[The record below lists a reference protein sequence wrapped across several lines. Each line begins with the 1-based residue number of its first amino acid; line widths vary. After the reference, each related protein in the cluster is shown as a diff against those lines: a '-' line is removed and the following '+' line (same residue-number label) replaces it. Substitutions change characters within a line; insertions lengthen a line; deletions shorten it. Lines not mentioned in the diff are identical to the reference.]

1 MAKWEFDSAGFSRS
15 REFIFESCFPCSFLH
30 LSCPC
35 SRISDGSVGTFLL
48 GILFGI
54 TVKVVPLHAVIVYIF
69 LLSEFSQVHMACRG
83 LTWTPYELRNILK
96 TGKIVGKNFLGKGQP
111 SWGGIWMSSG
121 TSWKYSLENTLGGKK
136 KKSNNNA
143 DFSSCVQE
151 GQCAWFTWKRH
162 GLTGELFWFE
172 LPSIMVRFCPSH
184 KISVNSVLRAVK

>member
-136 KKSNNNA
+136 KK
-143 DFSSCVQE
+143 QQ
-151 GQCAWFTWKRH
+151 QC
-162 GLTGELFWFE
+162 
-172 LPSIMVRFCPSH
+172 RFQQ
-184 KISVNSVLRAVK
+184 LRARGAVRLIHMKKTRANRGTVLVRASFHHGPILSKP